1 MATAT
6 PHDLINLYWEEVWNQ
21 GRVELIRE
29 ICGDPM
35 IRHEPG
41 KILTLSHEAQ
51 IERVRKVVSDIM
63 PHFTH
68 RILIADEE
76 HVCSVWN
83 MTSRSEKIPYMSGIE
98 VFRAQAGRL
107 TECWNPPYGFS
118 PWGEV
123 E

>member
-1 MATAT
+1 VSKPT
-6 PHDLINLYWEEVWNQ
+6 PHELITLYWEEIWNR
-21 GRVELIRE
+21 GKIELIRD

-41 KILTLSHEAQ
+41 KIIRLSHAEQ
-51 IERVRKVVSDIM
+51 IERVRKVVVDIT

-68 RILIADEE
+68 CILIADDV

-83 MTSRSEKIPYMSGIE
+83 MTSQSEKIPFMSGIE
-98 VFRAQAGRL
+98 VFRAEDGRL
-107 TECWNPPYGFS
+107 TECWNPPYGFL